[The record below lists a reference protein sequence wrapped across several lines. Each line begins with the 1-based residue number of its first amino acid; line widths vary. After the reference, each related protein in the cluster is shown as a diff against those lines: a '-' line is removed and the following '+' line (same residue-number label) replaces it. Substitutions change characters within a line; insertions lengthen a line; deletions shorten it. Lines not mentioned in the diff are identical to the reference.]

1 MNPISRYRFGPF
13 AFDARGGVLYRDGK
27 DLLLPPKAAET
38 LAILLASAGQ
48 VVNRGAIHDSVW
60 AGRFVGDGS
69 LTRTISI
76 LRRALGGNDASQ
88 AYIATVS
95 KRGYRF
101 VAPLDC
107 TPELAR
113 HARPMLV
120 LLPFEN
126 LGPGRADAFCRGLS
140 EEIVTALTKLS
151 ADRIGVIA
159 RNGVYAEASALRSS
173 LRDQSAS
180 HVLEGAVRCDGAR
193 LRVTAR
199 LIQAIDETH
208 RWAEQYERG
217 TADVLGVQC
226 ELAQLIA
233 GAVADKLD
241 PPARVENLAPG
252 AEMPR
257 RRRGDRP
264 RLTLV

>member
-1 MNPISRYRFGPF
+1 MNPSSRYRFGPF
-13 AFDARGGVLYRDGK
+13 AFDARGRVLFRDGK

-60 AGRFVGDGS
+60 AGKFVGDGS

-107 TPELAR
+107 IPELPR
-113 HARPMLV
+113 RPRPALV

-126 LGPGRADAFCRGLS
+126 LGPGRAADAFCRGLS
-140 EEIVTALTKLS
+140 EEIVTALTKLC

-159 RNGVYAEASALRSS
+159 RRDYADAAALRSALRE
-173 LRDQSAS
+173 LSAD
-180 HVLEGAVRCDGAR
+180 HVLEGAVRCDGTR

-217 TADVLGVQC
+217 MADALGVQG
-226 ELAQLIA
+226 ELAQLIV

-241 PPARVENLAPG
+241 PPARVDNAAAGVEL
-252 AEMPR
+252 PR